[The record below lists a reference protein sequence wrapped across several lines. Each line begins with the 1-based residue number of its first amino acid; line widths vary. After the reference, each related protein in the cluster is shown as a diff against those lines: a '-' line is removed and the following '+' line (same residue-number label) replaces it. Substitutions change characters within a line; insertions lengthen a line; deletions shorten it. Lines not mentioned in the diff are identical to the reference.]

1 MRMNF
6 LDVLAYLLVIVGGI
20 NWGLVGFFD
29 YNLVGQIFGSDSAAA
44 RIIYGAV
51 GLSAV
56 YLLFTF
62 MRVNRPDHHS
72 S

>member
-6 LDVLAYLLVIVGGI
+6 IDILAYLLVIIGGI

-29 YNLVGQIFGSDSAAA
+29 YNLVGQIFGEESTAA

-51 GLSAV
+51 GLAAL

-62 MRVNRPDHHS
+62 MRVNRS
-72 S
+72 ER

>member
-6 LDVLAYLLVIVGGI
+6 LDILAYLLVIVGGI

-29 YNLVGQIFGSDSAAA
+29 YNLVGQIFGSDSTTA

-51 GLSAV
+51 GLAAV
-56 YLLFTF
+56 YLLFMF
-62 MRVNRPDHHS
+62 MRVNRSEHHPG
-72 S
+72 